1 MATRRELIRA
11 GTSAALGAMTLPVAN
26 PLAASHLTGA
36 TPSTQRIRFGVST
49 YSYWHF
55 TKEKYP
61 IEKVIEHAAQVG
73 FEGVEVLHRQMAE
86 EGKPYLNRLK
96 RVAWDNGI
104 SLFFLSIHQNFVQPD
119 KVKRREH
126 IDHTKRC
133 LDLAAYLGCPAIR
146 LNSGRWGTIPEF
158 QKMLDAGGQEK
169 PIEGY
174 TDDDAFNWCIESIN
188 ECLPHAE
195 SVGVALAL
203 ENHWGLTT
211 SVDGLLRIYKAVNSP
226 WLVLNVDTGN
236 FFGDPYPQLERLAP
250 AREHCPGQDVLRRRG
265 LLHAS
270 ARFQTHRQDSTHCR
284 IQGLGLARNG
294 RQRGR
299 DDSSAKK
306 LQGIERSVQPMTE
319 KVLSA
324 GC

>member
-1 MATRRELIRA
+1 MTTRREWLSRTAASAI
-11 GTSAALGAMTLPVAN
+11 SAATF
-26 PLAASHLTGA
+26 PLKASAIPNAASA
-36 TPSTQRIRFGVST
+36 SQRIRLGVST

-55 TKEKYP
+55 AKEKYP
-61 IEKVIEHAAQVG
+61 IEKVIEHAALIG

-96 RVAWDNGI
+96 KAAWDNGL

-119 KVKRREH
+119 KAKRQEH

-146 LNSGRWGTIPEF
+146 LNSGRWGTIADF
-158 QKMLDAGGQEK
+158 QKMLDAGGRET

-174 TDDDAFNWCIESIN
+174 SDDDAFNWCIESIN
-188 ECLPHAE
+188 ACLAHAE
-195 SVGVALAL
+195 SVGVAMAL

-236 FFGDPYPQLERLAP
+236 FFGDPYSQLERLAP
-250 AREHCPGQDVLRRRG
+250 
-265 LLHAS
+265 HAS
-270 ARFQTHRQDSTHCR
+270 IVQAKTYYGGGVYYSLDPDFKR
-284 IQGLGLARNG
+284 IAKILRNAG
-294 RQRGR
+294 FKGWVSLEMEGKE
-299 DDSSAKK
+299 DA
-306 LQGIERSVQPMTE
+306 MTAVPKSL
-319 KVLSA
+319 KVLQA
-324 GC
+324 AFNE

>member
-1 MATRRELIRA
+1 MATRREWLSRTA
-11 GTSAALGAMTLPVAN
+11 ATALSAATF
-26 PLAASHLTGA
+26 PLRASAIPNAASA
-36 TPSTQRIRFGVST
+36 SQRIRLGVST

-55 TKEKYP
+55 AKEKYP
-61 IEKVIEHAAQVG
+61 IEKVIEHAALIG

-96 RVAWDNGI
+96 KAAWDNGL

-119 KVKRREH
+119 KAKRQEH

-146 LNSGRWGTIPEF
+146 LNSGRWGTIADF
-158 QKMLDAGGQEK
+158 QKMLDAGGRET

-174 TDDDAFNWCIESIN
+174 SDDDAFNWCIESIN
-188 ECLPHAE
+188 ACLPHAE
-195 SVGVALAL
+195 SVGVAMAL

-236 FFGDPYPQLERLAP
+236 FFGDPYSQLERLAP
-250 AREHCPGQDVLRRRG
+250 
-265 LLHAS
+265 HAS
-270 ARFQTHRQDSTHCR
+270 IVQAKTYYGGGVYYTLDPDFKR
-284 IQGLGLARNG
+284 IAKILRNAG
-294 RQRGR
+294 FKGWVSLEMEGKE
-299 DDSSAKK
+299 DA
-306 LQGIERSVQPMTE
+306 MTAVPKSL
-319 KVLSA
+319 KVLQA
-324 GC
+324 AFNE

>member
-1 MATRRELIRA
+1 MTTRREWLSTTA
-11 GTSAALGAMTLPVAN
+11 ASALSAAAFPLTTSAIPN
-26 PLAASHLTGA
+26 AASPG
-36 TPSTQRIRFGVST
+36 QRIRLGVST

-55 TKEKYP
+55 AKEKYP
-61 IEKVIEHAAQVG
+61 IEKVIEHAALVG
-73 FEGVEVLHRQMAE
+73 FEGVEILHRQMAE

-96 RVAWDNGI
+96 RAAWDNGL

-119 KVKRREH
+119 KAKRQEH

-158 QKMLDAGGQEK
+158 QKMLDAGGREK

-188 ECLPHAE
+188 ACLPHAE
-195 SVGVALAL
+195 SVGVAMAL

-211 SVDGLLRIYKAVNSP
+211 SVEGLLRIYKAVNSP

-236 FFGDPYPQLERLAP
+236 FFGDPYSQLVRLAP
-250 AREHCPGQDVLRRRG
+250 HATIVQAKTYYGGGVYYTLDPDFKRIAKILRNAG
-265 LLHAS
+265 FKGWVSLEMEGKEDA
-270 ARFQTHRQDSTHCR
+270 
-284 IQGLGLARNG
+284 
-294 RQRGR
+294 
-299 DDSSAKK
+299 
-306 LQGIERSVQPMTE
+306 MTAVPKSL
-319 KVLSA
+319 KVLQA
-324 GC
+324 AFNE